1 MEPAKSLKLLSRIV
15 SVLFHPLIIPTL
27 GCYIIFNSGFYIGL
41 LPFKIMQ
48 AVYIVVFVLTFMLP
62 ALIIPALYLQKYIS
76 SFAIDE
82 KKERIL
88 PLAIVAVMYSLSYYF
103 MQRSDFPPILVN
115 FIAGGIVSIVI
126 ALLVTLKW
134 KISLHT
140 IGIGGLTALVVY
152 LTISFRLELY
162 TYLIVC
168 VLIAG
173 VTGTARMIAG
183 SHTPAQIYS
192 GFGVGFL
199 SMYISMS
206 IF

>member
-1 MEPAKSLKLLSRIV
+1 MEIPGSAKSASRVV
-15 SVLFHPLIIPTL
+15 SVLFHPLIVPTL
-27 GCYIIFNSGFYIGL
+27 GCFVIFNSGFYIGL

-48 AVYIVVFVLTFMLP
+48 AVYIVVFVLTFVLP

-76 SFAIDE
+76 NIAISE
-82 KKERIL
+82 RRERIL
-88 PLAIVAVMYSLSYYF
+88 PLAIVAVMYSLSFYF
-103 MQRSDFPPILVN
+103 MQRSGFPPILLH
-115 FIAGGIVSIVI
+115 FIAGGIVSLVL

-152 LTISFRLELY
+152 LTITYRLELY
-162 TYLIVC
+162 TYLMICIV
-168 VLIAG
+168 IAG
-173 VTGTARMIAG
+173 ITGTARMIAG

-192 GFGVGFL
+192 GFGLGFL

-206 IF
+206 VF